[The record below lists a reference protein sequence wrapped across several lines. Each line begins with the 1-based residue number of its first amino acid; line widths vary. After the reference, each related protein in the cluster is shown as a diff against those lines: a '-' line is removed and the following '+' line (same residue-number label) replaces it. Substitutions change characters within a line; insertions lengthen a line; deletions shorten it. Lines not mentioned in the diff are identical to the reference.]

1 MAHAPLAVEILNLHF
16 TYPDGTPA
24 LRGVNLRVREGER
37 LALLGANG
45 AGKSTLLW
53 HLNGLLRGRGE
64 IYIFGQPVLPQN
76 FRLIRQQVGL
86 VFQNPDDQ
94 LFMPSVYDEV
104 AFAALNAGYGK
115 EEIQRRVGEALAA
128 TGLTGLEYKH
138 PLNLSMG
145 QKKRLAIASV
155 LVTDNRLLALDE
167 PTSGLDPAGRRS
179 LISLLAS
186 LPSTQI
192 IATHDL
198 QLASALCDNAAVM
211 YEGVVARYD
220 SLAHIL
226 ADKDFLEECGL

>member
-1 MAHAPLAVEILNLHF
+1 MAHASLAVEIRNLHF
-16 TYPDGTPA
+16 TYPDGTQA
-24 LRGVNLRVREGER
+24 LRGVNLHVREGER

-53 HLNGLLRGRGE
+53 HLNGLLRGSGE
-64 IYIFGQPVLPQN
+64 IYIFGLPVIPKN
-76 FRLIRQQVGL
+76 YRLIRQQVGL

-115 EEIQRRVGEALAA
+115 EEIQQRVEEALTA
-128 TGLTGLEYKH
+128 TGLAGLEFKH

-155 LVTDNRLLALDE
+155 LVTENRLLALDE

-179 LISLLAS
+179 LLSLLAS
-186 LPSTQI
+186 LPTTQI

-198 QLASALCDNAAVM
+198 QLASALCDKAAVM
-211 YEGVVARYD
+211 YDGVVVRYD
-220 SLAHIL
+220 SLARIL
-226 ADKDFLEECGL
+226 TDKDFLEECGL